1 MSVIKYNLKIERETD
16 SKPSGLNNMSWL
28 QRQTGNLLNQSLNS
42 LVDYTLD
49 TPVREHRNEN

>member
-1 MSVIKYNLKIERETD
+1 MSVIKYNLKIKRETD